1 MDKKLHTAVY
11 RCRLCNQ
18 EFYVSAPVDAEAA
31 RRKTAKTILSN
42 TAAWDPDW
50 YRSSLGIQMVEPQIV
65 HFCQKTEMGDDVED
79 GDIGVADF
87 IGYRRYQH
95 LS

>member
-1 MDKKLHTAVY
+1 MEKKLHTAVY
-11 RCRLCNQ
+11 RCRLCKQ

-31 RRKTAKTILSN
+31 RRKTAKSILSN
-42 TAAWDPDW
+42 TAAWDPYWDVF
-50 YRSSLGIQMVEPQIV
+50 STDIKMAEPRIV
-65 HFCQKTEMGDDVED
+65 HFCQKTEMGDDFED

-87 IGYRRYQH
+87 IGYRRCQN